1 MSIKSYISLVT
12 YMIFLYKDARSHEHK
27 MAVALYRAYCK
38 LEFVISATTFSER
51 VL

>member
-1 MSIKSYISLVT
+1 MNIVQRYYILGR
-12 YMIFLYKDARSHEHK
+12 MECNK
-27 MAVALYRAYCK
+27 MAVALYRTYCN